1 MTEKDR
7 RRAERLDAALPATL
21 VTIESIDIS
30 GQTVN
35 IGQWGVL
42 LRARRRVPVRLQ
54 FNGKQYRGRIVR
66 VSSRDPETT
75 DYAIELD
82 DRIDANVLQGAV
94 TAARG
99 PVVTTVSK
107 TEQTIDLHDKA
118 AVLEGRPAHR

>member
-21 VTIESIDIS
+21 ATIESIDIS

-42 LRARRRVPVRLQ
+42 LRARRRVPVLLQ

-66 VSSRDPETT
+66 VSSRDPETI

-82 DRIDANVLQGAV
+82 DRIDANVLQSAS

-99 PVVTTVSK
+99 SVARTGSK
-107 TEQTIDLHDKA
+107 TEQTIDLHDKS
-118 AVLEGRPAHR
+118 AVLEGGPAHR